1 MTFSWDRNL
10 ARETIF
16 APADP
21 RQLDWSLWNCL
32 LTLAFVSH
40 SMQSKNLP
48 ARAISTPSILYLTAA
63 RVGVWMGRCGDGHAG
78 AGGGLHMRRGIHG
91 GVGVGAKDAL
101 HEYGGEEELEEE
113 KVQNEG

>member
-21 RQLDWSLWNCL
+21 RQLDWSLWNRL
-32 LTLAFVSH
+32 LTLSFVSF

-48 ARAISTPSILYLTAA
+48 ARAISTPSISHLTAA
-63 RVGVWMGRCGDGHAG
+63 SVGVWMGRCADGHAG
-78 AGGGLHMRRGIHG
+78 RGLHMRRGIHG

-101 HEYGGEEELEEE
+101 HEYGGEEELEEGL
-113 KVQNEG
+113 K

>member
-32 LTLAFVSH
+32 LTLSFVSH

-63 RVGVWMGRCGDGHAG
+63 SVGLGWEDVEMGMQGIAHEAE
-78 AGGGLHMRRGIHG
+78 RGIHG
-91 GVGVGAKDAL
+91 GGVGAKDAV
-101 HEYGGEEELEEE
+101 HEYGGEEELEEGL
-113 KVQNEG
+113 K